1 MVADVIIVSAPV
13 KRFGHLDFLDLVWTM
28 GLTFGPVRTGDL
40 DLDLGL
46 TIYCP
51 ACSTCDS
58 MPAGNLPRLMFL
70 ISNSNSRRHF
80 KHSNNK

>member
-46 TIYCP
+46 TI
-51 ACSTCDS
+51 
-58 MPAGNLPRLMFL
+58 
-70 ISNSNSRRHF
+70 
-80 KHSNNK
+80 